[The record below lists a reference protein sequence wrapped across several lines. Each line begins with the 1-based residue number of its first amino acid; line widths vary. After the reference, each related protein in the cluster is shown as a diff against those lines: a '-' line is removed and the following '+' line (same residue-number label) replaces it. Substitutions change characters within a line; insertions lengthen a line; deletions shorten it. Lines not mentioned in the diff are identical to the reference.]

1 MGNRCA
7 CFLIATS
14 SVKGLEAGDVTGRL
28 ETRGSSVCSREIGFA
43 GTTDG
48 AKVWP
53 RALDTM
59 RLRGS
64 EMV

>member
-48 AKVWP
+48 AEGVAKSLGHNEVE
-53 RALDTM
+53 RI
-59 RLRGS
+59 
-64 EMV
+64 